1 MKAKKGFI
9 LRRMNDEYMIV
20 AIGAASEEFN
30 GMIRVN
36 ETGAFLWNEIKN
48 GITEDELAA
57 KMCERFEGLDME
69 TAKADLAEFLDVIAV
84 AVDR

>member
-20 AIGAASEEFN
+20 AIGAASEQFN

-48 GITEDELAA
+48 GVTEDELAA
-57 KMCERFEGLDME
+57 KMVERYEGLDIEM
-69 TAKADLAEFLDVIAV
+69 AKADLAEFLDVISIAIE
-84 AVDR
+84 R

>member
-20 AIGAASEEFN
+20 AIGAASEQFN

-36 ETGAFLWNEIKN
+36 ETGAFLWNEIKA
-48 GITEDELAA
+48 GITEDDLAA
-57 KMCERFEGLDME
+57 KMCERFEDLDME
-69 TAKADLAEFLDVIAV
+69 TAKADLAEFLDVIAI
-84 AVDR
+84 AIER